1 MRRFLFVLLPII
13 LLSFSTNG
21 QSRAAI
27 QQFQKAQEA
36 FRNGTVDQGWK
47 HLNKSMSKGK
57 GIYYQPY
64 IYAGDQSFRNGAY
77 NTALEY
83 YDEALAIQELSSIHL
98 KMSIVYKYLFQ
109 WEESIQAMELY
120 ISKARLSRDRM
131 A

>member
-1 MRRFLFVLLPII
+1 MRRFLFVLLPLI

-21 QSRAAI
+21 QSRASI

-36 FRNGTVDQGWK
+36 FRNGAEDQGWK

-77 NTALEY
+77 ISALGYYEEALE
-83 YDEALAIQELSSIHL
+83 IQELSSMAFIH
-98 KMSIVYKYLFQ
+98 I
-109 WEESIQAMELY
+109 
-120 ISKARLSRDRM
+120 
-131 A
+131 